1 MAVSEYELTAMAEDE
16 MDLARRLSWKEL
28 TRVTPWSDTYIGIS
42 GAGLEVELQRTYL
55 WVDDTKS
62 AIRVEIMARSV
73 HPPQTEVLEVAT
85 VTRKGF
91 E

>member
-1 MAVSEYELTAMAEDE
+1 MAVSEFELTSMAEDE

-28 TRVTPWSDTYIGIS
+28 VRVTPWTDTYMAVS
-42 GAGLEVELQRTYL
+42 GAGLEVEMQRTYL

-62 AIRVEIMARSV
+62 AIRVEILAKSF

-85 VTRKGF
+85 VTPKGF